1 MAKPK
6 VFVNSINKSIK
17 NNKESYYYKKEV
29 PDEIFIDD
37 ISNDIRDEDVN
48 SKINSL
54 FDSESF
60 VYKSSVY
67 ITLKD
72 GTKTLEDV
80 IAVKDSYL
88 ITLSD
93 KKINISDIKDIK
105 KAN

>member
-17 NNKESYYYKKEV
+17 NNKESYYYKKEA

-37 ISNDIRDEDVN
+37 ISNDIRNVDVN
-48 SKINSL
+48 SIINDI

-72 GTKTLEDV
+72 GTKSLEDI

>member
-37 ISNDIRDEDVN
+37 ISNDIRDGDVN

>member
-17 NNKESYYYKKEV
+17 NNKESYHYKKDV
-29 PDEIFIDD
+29 PDEVFIDD
-37 ISNDIRDEDVN
+37 SIDDIVDVNVN
-48 SKINSL
+48 SKINDI

>member
-37 ISNDIRDEDVN
+37 ISNDIRDGDVN

-72 GTKTLEDV
+72 GTKTLEDI

>member
-37 ISNDIRDEDVN
+37 ISNDIRDGDVN
-48 SKINSL
+48 SKINAL
-54 FDSESF
+54 FDYESF

>member
-37 ISNDIRDEDVN
+37 ISNDIRDGDVN

-67 ITLKD
+67 ITLKN
-72 GTKTLEDV
+72 GTKTLEDI

>member
-29 PDEIFIDD
+29 PDEIFMDD
-37 ISNDIRDEDVN
+37 ISNDIRDGDVN

-72 GTKTLEDV
+72 GTKTLEDI
-80 IAVKDSYL
+80 IAAKDSYL

>member
-17 NNKESYYYKKEV
+17 NNKEIFYYKKDV

-37 ISNDIRDEDVN
+37 ISNDIRDGDVN

-72 GTKTLEDV
+72 GTKTLEDI

>member
-17 NNKESYYYKKEV
+17 NNKESYYYKKDV

-37 ISNDIRDEDVN
+37 ISNDIRDGDVN

-60 VYKSSVY
+60 VYKSLVY
-67 ITLKD
+67 ITLKN
-72 GTKTLEDV
+72 GTKTLEDI

>member
-17 NNKESYYYKKEV
+17 NNKESYYYKKDV

-37 ISNDIRDEDVN
+37 ISNDIREGDVN
-48 SKINSL
+48 SKINAL

-72 GTKTLEDV
+72 GTKALEDV

>member
-17 NNKESYYYKKEV
+17 NNKESYYYKKDV

-37 ISNDIRDEDVN
+37 ISNDIRNVDVN
-48 SKINSL
+48 SKINAL